1 MKAGILVN
9 GTLVDMEFYKMQLYS
24 CDYIISADGASNFA
38 YAAGIVPDVIMG
50 DMDSIS
56 SDARAFFEDRG
67 VAFEGFPSRKDFTDT
82 ELCVEHA
89 KSKGATEIVLYGAIG
104 SRIDHSLANIGL
116 MYLIFKSGIKPRL
129 VNESNEVFLIDRE
142 IELSGEKGD
151 LVSVIP
157 LAGDAKGVTLE
168 GLEYPLNN
176 YDIDF
181 GRSIGVSNV
190 MTGRSCRVS
199 LRDGYLLVIKSKD

>member
-9 GTLVDMEFYKMQLYS
+9 GTLEDGEFYKVQLS
-24 CDYIISADGASNFA
+24 GCDYVISADGASNFA
-38 YAAGIVPDVIMG
+38 YTAGIVPDVIMG

-56 SDARAFFEDRG
+56 SEARAFFESKG

-82 ELCVEHA
+82 ELCMEHA
-89 KSKGATEIVLYGAIG
+89 KSKGAREIVLYGAIG

-116 MYLIFKSGIKPRL
+116 MYLIFKSGIKPGL
-129 VNESNEVFLIDRE
+129 VNETNEVFLIDSE
-142 IELSGEKGD
+142 LELSGEKGD
-151 LVSVIP
+151 LVSVLPIM
-157 LAGDAKGVTLE
+157 GDAKGVTLE
-168 GLEYPLNN
+168 GLEYPLCN

-190 MTGRSCRVS
+190 MTGKTCRVS
-199 LRDGYLLVIKSKD
+199 LKEGYLLVIKSKD